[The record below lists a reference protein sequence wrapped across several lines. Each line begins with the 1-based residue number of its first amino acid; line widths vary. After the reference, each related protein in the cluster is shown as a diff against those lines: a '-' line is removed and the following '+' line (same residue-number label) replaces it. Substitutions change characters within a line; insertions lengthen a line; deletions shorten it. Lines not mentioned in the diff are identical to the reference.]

1 MTKLEQEFKQV
12 INGLLIHMKRNV
24 CVQDDIVCPY
34 FHDTDCYKNLM
45 SDAEKLLKEQEAQPA
60 IIEGSDVIRIG
71 RCPSCKTVLQPW
83 GANYCY
89 NCGKA
94 VKWNA

>member
-1 MTKLEQEFKQV
+1 MTKLEKVIKDLQFALDGTAVTGWGFAQVHKETVIDAQE
-12 INGLLIHMKRNV
+12 
-24 CVQDDIVCPY
+24 
-34 FHDTDCYKNLM
+34 
-45 SDAEKLLKEQEAQPA
+45 LLKEREAQPA

-94 VKWNA
+94 VKWE